1 MEKGV
6 EAGVDVNSRD
16 KNLKEKLQ
24 EELQEELQERQQT
37 AGIYQALS
45 VYCAGEDYPCHM
57 PGHKRNPD
65 SGEMADFYRIDITEI
80 DGFDNLHHAEGMIK
94 EAQERAN
101 RLYGAQETYF
111 LVNGSTCGVLAAI
124 MSVTQP
130 GDEILIARNCH
141 KAVYHAMILQGLR
154 PRYYY
159 PEIIQEYG
167 IHDGVDAEKIG
178 NLLDKYPACNAVVLT
193 SPTYEGIM
201 SDIRAAARAA
211 HERGKALIVDEAHGA
226 HLDLWDRGRQ
236 DDRTCEAGSA
246 SLGKG
251 QQGAVAAGA
260 DLVIHSL
267 HKTLPAMT
275 QTALLHVNGSLVNR
289 DRLRRYLTMLQS
301 SSPSYV
307 LMASMDSCIRFLKEQ
322 GEERFAFFEAQYDT
336 FCKKTALCRHLRI
349 GRMSDVTGKGYRLT
363 AWDIGKI
370 VISVK
375 DTSMRG
381 PQLYDILR
389 QEYHLQMEM
398 AADTFVL
405 AMMTVMDTEEGWQRL
420 ADAIC
425 AIDDRIEKGTGGEM
439 ISGSNS
445 IPCMGRSDLDSAEYE
460 AEMKNPSA
468 SYPEAQMTPS
478 QAFHSAQEEIPIED
492 AAGRLAADF
501 INLYPPGIPLI
512 VPGEVIDGAMIRKLN
527 KSLKLGLT
535 VLGVSES
542 GQIRVVREEGCR

>member
-1 MEKGV
+1 MEEITDHLAEK
-6 EAGVDVNSRD
+6 D
-16 KNLKEKLQ
+16 KNTGKNIKKKP
-24 EELQEELQERQQT
+24 QT
-37 AGIYQALS
+37 ASIYQALS
-45 VYCAGEDYPCHM
+45 AYCAGEDYPCHM

-65 SGEMADFYRIDITEI
+65 SGEMADFYQIDITEI
-80 DGFDNLHHAEGMIK
+80 DGFDNLHHAEGLIR

-141 KAVYHAMILQGLR
+141 KAVYHAVILQGLR
-154 PRYYY
+154 PHYYY

-178 NLLDKYPACNAVVLT
+178 KLLDKYPACKAVVIT
-193 SPTYEGIM
+193 SPTYEGII
-201 SDIRAAARAA
+201 SDIQAAARVA

-226 HLDLWDRGRQ
+226 HLGLWGRERQ
-236 DDRTCEAGSA
+236 NDVASEADSA
-246 SLGKG
+246 PLGRER
-251 QQGAVAAGA
+251 QGAVAAGA

-307 LMASMDSCIRFLKEQ
+307 LMASMDSCIRFLEEH
-322 GEERFAFFEAQYDT
+322 GEERFAFFEAQYDK
-336 FCKKTALCRHLRI
+336 FYQKTAKCRHLHI
-349 GRMSDVTGKGYRLT
+349 GKMTDVSEKDYHLT

-375 DTSMRG
+375 DTAVRG

-425 AIDDRIEKGTGGEM
+425 AIDDRIEKESPSEEDTLYPQSSSTGV
-439 ISGSNS
+439 
-445 IPCMGRSDLDSAEYE
+445 RAHTK
-460 AEMKNPSA
+460 AR
-468 SYPEAQMTPS
+468 MTPS
-478 QAFHSAQEEIPIED
+478 QAFHSAQEEIALED
-492 AAGRLAADF
+492 AAGRTAAGF
-501 INLYPPGIPLI
+501 MNLYPPGIPLI
-512 VPGEVIDGAMIRKLN
+512 VPGEVIDRAMIRKLN
-527 KSLKLGLT
+527 VSLELGLT
-535 VLGVSES
+535 VQGISKS
-542 GQIRVVREEGCR
+542 GKIHVVREEGCR